1 MNRNDLKQYRELRQ
15 KFLNEIQDKNI
26 ENSRRHLKVICRD
39 FVQNFWAGE
48 KEGLVILLKNWQEDE
63 KQQNRQKNIQA
74 EFNKIDL
81 DNCSLTGMSNFVKNN
96 LENDLIKTDNL
107 GDISDIYC
115 FYLNV
120 RSEDK
125 PVDEDAIL
133 HEDGEIR
140 ICKIWINWFLPVYYI
155 ECSSLKG
162 HHQGKWLEF
171 QKIIPENDEFLLVK
185 NIEEVLIK
193 LRYKKLDSDDLEEII
208 PEVTTDCTD
217 IGEATLFNCL
227 FSDVHLPLKSNHY
240 IQTQQPLL
248 NPGDMLSFFK
258 PKKGEKYF
266 VIEQVFDENG
276 ESILTRRVVDKL

>member
-125 PVDEDAIL
+125 PVDED
-133 HEDGEIR
+133 
-140 ICKIWINWFLPVYYI
+140 
-155 ECSSLKG
+155 
-162 HHQGKWLEF
+162 
-171 QKIIPENDEFLLVK
+171 
-185 NIEEVLIK
+185 
-193 LRYKKLDSDDLEEII
+193 
-208 PEVTTDCTD
+208 
-217 IGEATLFNCL
+217 
-227 FSDVHLPLKSNHY
+227 
-240 IQTQQPLL
+240 
-248 NPGDMLSFFK
+248 
-258 PKKGEKYF
+258 
-266 VIEQVFDENG
+266 
-276 ESILTRRVVDKL
+276 